1 MPSPALE
8 GREFCC
14 QEVLPLALPRIESL
28 PGFAAAITPPPLRR
42 LFGIWGFLR
51 RFPVIPIVI
60 VMVVMIIPAIF
71 APLIAPHPPKR
82 GDLKEARLVP
92 PFWIGDNALTLRA
105 ETEIIRSDLT
115 PQITV
120 ADAQALMAAGNA
132 RIEGGGEIVEPG
144 DRILKLKTVV
154 AETPPGGGTQYEISL
169 EDAQSFVERGKMRIV
184 GVETVKESSKMA
196 VSEGQQVEEI
206 ISRGGSASHL
216 LGTDKVGRDILSRI
230 IYGSRIS
237 IVVAGIAIFIAGAIG
252 TSLGISAGFFGK
264 WLDAVIMRA
273 VDVSLSIPIILL
285 ALALVAALGASFATV
300 VAVLVLLLWAH
311 YARMARGVTLSV
323 RSADFISRARVA
335 GSSDIRIMIKHI
347 LPNVFNSLVVLAT
360 LQVGFVI
367 VIESTLSFLGAG
379 IPKPNPAWGL
389 MVADGRDL
397 IATTSGWWVSF
408 FPGLTIMLVVLS
420 MNLMGDWLRDK
431 LDPRQRQV

>member
-1 MPSPALE
+1 M
-8 GREFCC
+8 
-14 QEVLPLALPRIESL
+14 ALPRIESL
-28 PGFAAAITPPPLRR
+28 PGYAAAVTPPPLRK
-42 LFGIWGFLR
+42 LFGVWAFLR
-51 RFPVIPIVI
+51 RFPIIPVVI
-60 VMVVMIIPAIF
+60 VLVVMIIPAIF
-71 APLIAPHPPKR
+71 APLIAPHPPKV
-82 GDLKEARLVP
+82 GDLKEARLLP
-92 PFWIGDNALTLRA
+92 PFWIGDKVLSLRA
-105 ETEIIRSDLT
+105 ETEINRQDLT

-120 ADAQALMAAGNA
+120 ADAQALLNEGNA
-132 RIEGGGEIVEPG
+132 RIQSGGDTVSPG
-144 DRILKLKTVV
+144 DRIIKLKTVLL
-154 AETPPGGGTQYEISL
+154 ETPAGGGTQYEIEL
-169 EDAQSFVERGKMRIV
+169 DDAQAFVERGKMRIV
-184 GVETVKESSKMA
+184 GVDTVKESSKMT
-196 VSEGQQVEEI
+196 VEVGHQVEEI
-206 ISRGGSASHL
+206 ISRGGTIGHF

-237 IVVAGIAIFIAGAIG
+237 IVVAAIAIFIAGAFG
-252 TSLGISAGFFGK
+252 TALGISAGFFGK
-264 WLDAVIMRA
+264 WLDALIMRA

-300 VAVLVLLLWAH
+300 IAVLVLLLWAH

-323 RSADFISRARVA
+323 RSADFIARARVA
-335 GSSDIRIMIKHI
+335 GSSDLRIMIKHI

-420 MNLMGDWLRDK
+420 MNLLGDWLRDK

>member
-1 MPSPALE
+1 M
-8 GREFCC
+8 
-14 QEVLPLALPRIESL
+14 ALPRIESI
-28 PGFAAAITPPPLRR
+28 PGYAAGITPAPLRK
-42 LFGIWGFLR
+42 LFGFWGVLR
-51 RFPVIPIVI
+51 RYPFIPMIIVL
-60 VMVVMIIPAIF
+60 VVMIIPAIF
-71 APLIAPHPPKR
+71 APLVAPHPPKK

-105 ETEIIRSDLT
+105 ETEIDRSDLT
-115 PQITV
+115 PQIR
-120 ADAQALMAAGNA
+120 AAEAQALLNDGKA
-132 RIEGGGEIVEPG
+132 RIEGGGDTVMPG

-154 AETPPGGGTQYEISL
+154 AETPAGGGTQYEIAL
-169 EDAQSFVERGKMRIV
+169 KDAESFVSRGKMRIV
-184 GVETVKESSKMA
+184 GVESVKESSVMT
-196 VSEGQQVEEI
+196 VEVGQQVEEI
-206 ISRGGSASHL
+206 ISRGGSFNHI

-237 IVVAGIAIFIAGAIG
+237 IVVAAIAIFIAGTIG
-252 TSLGISAGFFGK
+252 TVLGISAGFFGR
-264 WLDAVIMRA
+264 WMDAIIMRA

-300 VAVLVLLLWAH
+300 IAVLVLLLWAH

-323 RSADFISRARVA
+323 RSADFIARARVA
-335 GSSDIRIMIKHI
+335 GSSDARIMLRHI
-347 LPNVFNSLVVLAT
+347 FPNVFNSLVVLAT

-431 LDPRQRQV
+431 LDPKQRQV